1 MPAFLDIAH
10 RYVAQGLNVVL
21 IDDREK
27 PATVQRFIKKF
38 NIDFPV
44 AIDEDGS
51 IFTMFGLNSIPSSLF
66 YNAKGVLTC
75 LVPDS
80 LDQKQIDNEA
90 SAAVGGWMPH

>member
-1 MPAFLDIAH
+1 
-10 RYVAQGLNVVL
+10 
-21 IDDREK
+21 
-27 PATVQRFIKKF
+27 
-38 NIDFPV
+38 
-44 AIDEDGS
+44 
-51 IFTMFGLNSIPSSLF
+51 MFGLNSIPSSLF